1 MDGTIPLAAV
11 REGTIAY
18 PAAPAPP
25 SPSTPPGIGDPYAVW
40 DPGTPWMPGNW
51 TEYDKARSCLQPWV
65 RVMIDPIATLLLSP
79 PPPPPPPPMTPPP
92 PLTPNATW
100 PPPPGY
106 PPGLPPKVPFPPP
119 PPTAPPPPV
128 YPPGQSPDDGSQ
140 DGRMGTLADMN
151 NTVMYPFGSQGFV
164 RPIAGMQ
171 RRCLDQDDLDGINFL
186 YPWCGW
192 EQLTEPQCEYV
203 ISDRLVGL
211 RVFESFFKWMLLPI
225 IVLVGSKVFA
235 MFLLVLEDWI
245 ADWKVRR
252 AARRLLNEAEAAEK
266 AKHRAAD
273 TDQDGKLDFDE
284 FTAAVREREV
294 EGEEPASEEEL
305 RAKFRSR

>member
-1 MDGTIPLAAV
+1 
-11 REGTIAY
+11 
-18 PAAPAPP
+18 
-25 SPSTPPGIGDPYAVW
+25 
-40 DPGTPWMPGNW
+40 
-51 TEYDKARSCLQPWV
+51 
-65 RVMIDPIATLLLSP
+65 
-79 PPPPPPPPMTPPP
+79 
-92 PLTPNATW
+92 
-100 PPPPGY
+100 
-106 PPGLPPKVPFPPP
+106 
-119 PPTAPPPPV
+119 
-128 YPPGQSPDDGSQ
+128 
-140 DGRMGTLADMN
+140 MGTLADMN

-266 AKHRAAD
+266 AKHKAAD

-305 RAKFRSR
+305 RAKFNDLDKDGSGKIRYVQASHSTAAAAQPSPSHPSLSLTTTPSHPPSPLSLCVTVWRSISPRSRRAVRMAPRRAGSASRSACPSCPSERRTRCCPR

>member
-1 MDGTIPLAAV
+1 
-11 REGTIAY
+11 
-18 PAAPAPP
+18 
-25 SPSTPPGIGDPYAVW
+25 
-40 DPGTPWMPGNW
+40 
-51 TEYDKARSCLQPWV
+51 
-65 RVMIDPIATLLLSP
+65 
-79 PPPPPPPPMTPPP
+79 
-92 PLTPNATW
+92 
-100 PPPPGY
+100 
-106 PPGLPPKVPFPPP
+106 
-119 PPTAPPPPV
+119 
-128 YPPGQSPDDGSQ
+128 
-140 DGRMGTLADMN
+140 MGTLADMN

-305 RAKFRSR
+305 RAKFNDLDKDGSGKIRYVQASHSTAAAAQPLAIPSLSLTTPHPLPLPLPLSLSVLQYGGVSCPGRAEP